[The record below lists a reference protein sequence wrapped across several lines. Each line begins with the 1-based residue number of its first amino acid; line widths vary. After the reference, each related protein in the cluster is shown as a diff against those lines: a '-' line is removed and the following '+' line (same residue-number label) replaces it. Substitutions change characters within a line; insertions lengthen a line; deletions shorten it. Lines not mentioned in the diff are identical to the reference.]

1 MKLSTLLTIAS
12 VYMMLVGLG
21 FILFPQAFG
30 RGAVPED
37 ASSAL
42 IAYLR
47 LWGSPLLGIAVMDWM
62 ARKAKP
68 SKTRN
73 AIILGNTI
81 GFAGICL
88 LDAWGLFSGGRP
100 ITRVF
105 VVVHLVF
112 TLLFIWVGRKNW
124 AKESDFEGVT
134 IE

>member
-1 MKLSTLLTIAS
+1 MKLQTLLTIAS

-30 RGAVPED
+30 SGAVPQD
-37 ASSAL
+37 ASPTL

-62 ARKAKP
+62 ARKSGP
-68 SKTRN
+68 SRTLN

-88 LDAWGLFSGGRP
+88 LDAWGVFSGGRP
-100 ITRVF
+100 VTKVF
-105 VVVHLVF
+105 VVVHLIF
-112 TLLFIWVGRKNW
+112 TLSFILVGRKNW
-124 AKESDFEGVT
+124 LTQADV
-134 IE
+134 